1 MSSIPKPNLGSVDQE
16 IVTSDEKNLGIEHA
30 DNTHGYE
37 DGLSGAQRTL
47 VLAAE
52 QAKAKPLGTFTA
64 IKYYWVAF
72 LWSQYCSFGAILVG
86 YDGTVGLRHCPY
98 QRLPQLRQVA
108 LAGDRCRPI
117 RSNLP

>member
-1 MSSIPKPNLGSVDQE
+1 MSSIPKPTLGSVE
-16 IVTSDEKNLGIEHA
+16 AELITSDEKTLGVEHV
-30 DNTHGYE
+30 DNTHGHDE
-37 DGLSGAQRTL
+37 GLSGAQRTL

-86 YDGTVGLRHCPY
+86 YDGTVRLLHCPY
-98 QRLPQLRQVA
+98 QTRTQLRQVA
-108 LAGDRCRPI
+108 RAGNRCRPI